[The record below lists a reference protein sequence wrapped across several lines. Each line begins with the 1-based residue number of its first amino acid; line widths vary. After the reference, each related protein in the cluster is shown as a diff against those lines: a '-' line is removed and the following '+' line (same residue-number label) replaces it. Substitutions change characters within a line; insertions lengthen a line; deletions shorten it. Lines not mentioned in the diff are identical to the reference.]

1 MDLMVVVHN
10 DFNNVNLTRLKE
22 KELDLL
28 ISLCYKLRD
37 EGDEEIKLS
46 FEELKKLS
54 QYEDRHI
61 ERFVK
66 DLDSVYKKLIEL
78 NFRYE
83 DENKIIRFV
92 LFKSYEI
99 DKNDKTVTI
108 AVNEKFKYIL
118 NELTGNF
125 TRFELNQFVSL
136 SSQYAKH
143 IFRLLKQFSGTGW
156 REFLL
161 SDFRELLSVPPK
173 YRISEIDKK
182 VLNEKIIKELRKSF
196 KNLKVLK
203 IKKGREVY
211 KIRFDWDIEK
221 GEVEVLPKT
230 EKEKNTDKLIK
241 KQSEDIELAEIINKE
256 INEKY
261 NNYLELSE
269 EIKIKI
275 EEKIYINFLEKAE
288 ATDNKIMRGIFEKS
302 KKSLIVEEYEQLL
315 EEEKIKSIPHKV
327 RKNKKEDQLSLK
339 IIERKN
345 EIEVHNFSE
354 EENIEIQ
361 AELGINLYTINE
373 NNYNREFFSY
383 KKTDEENAKDE
394 IENYVFKYDS
404 GLTFGENIKEKSV
417 ENFLIIN
424 PLYNKQSLLD
434 NFDTKEV
441 RKLIDPYIAKEMSK
455 FLFKTESKTYKVP
468 TQKKL
473 YTKENIPNELLLDKK
488 GKILVGSAKENRIDK
503 ILREQKKY

>member
-10 DFNNVNLTRLKE
+10 DFNNVNLTGLKE

-37 EGDEEIKLS
+37 EGVEEVKLS

-143 IFRLLKQFSGTGW
+143 IFRLLKQFNGTGW

-182 VLNEKIIKELRKSF
+182 VLNEKIIEELRKSF

-203 IKKGREVY
+203 IKKGREVC
-211 KIRFDWDIEK
+211 KIRFEWEVEK
-221 GEVEVLPKT
+221 KKEKEEVEVLPKT

-241 KQSEDIELAEIINKE
+241 KQAEDIELAEIINKE

-269 EIKIKI
+269 EIKRKI

-288 ATDNKIMRGIFEKS
+288 ATDNKTMRGIFKKS
-302 KKSLIVEEYEQLL
+302 KKPLIVEEYEEILEEIEKENILEEQEPIQTDEKILEEPKQTLEKFEEENPIGWEQKTFIIEPKTEVELEAEKIIKTIFPFLDEELL
-315 EEEKIKSIPHKV
+315 EEDINYIRSTLR
-327 RKNKKEDQLSLK
+327 RKKMYKELEILDLFIENKQTTVVDP
-339 IIERKN
+339 R
-345 EIEVHNFSE
+345 
-354 EENIEIQ
+354 NI
-361 AELGINLYTINE
+361 Y
-373 NNYNREFFSY
+373 
-383 KKTDEENAKDE
+383 KDE
-394 IENYVFKYDS
+394 KCLGLSDFGKDYIENY
-404 GLTFGENIKEKSV
+404 IKEHQLEHLLISEKTKKELKGSAR
-417 ENFLIIN
+417 ENRLI
-424 PLYNKQSLLD
+424 
-434 NFDTKEV
+434 
-441 RKLIDPYIAKEMSK
+441 
-455 FLFKTESKTYKVP
+455 
-468 TQKKL
+468 KL
-473 YTKENIPNELLLDKK
+473 YKNNF
-488 GKILVGSAKENRIDK
+488 KIN
-503 ILREQKKY
+503 

>member
-1 MDLMVVVHN
+1 MVVVHN
-10 DFNNVNLTRLKE
+10 DFNNVNLTGLKE

-37 EGDEEIKLS
+37 EGVEEVKLS

-99 DKNDKTVTI
+99 DKNNKTVTI

-118 NELTGNF
+118 NQLTGNF

-136 SSQYAKH
+136 NSQYAKH
-143 IFRLLKQFSGTGW
+143 IFRFLKQFNGTGW

-161 SDFRELLSVPPK
+161 SDFRELLNIPEK
-173 YRISEIDKK
+173 YRISEIDKY
-182 VLNEKIIKELRKSF
+182 VLNEKILKELEKSF
-196 KNLKVLK
+196 KNLKVFKLK
-203 IKKGREVY
+203 NGRSVY
-211 KIRFDWDIEK
+211 KIRFEWAVEKKKEKEEIE
-221 GEVEVLPKT
+221 VIPKT

-241 KQSEDIELAEIINKE
+241 KQVEDIELAEIINKE

-269 EIKIKI
+269 EIKTKI

-302 KKSLIVEEYEQLL
+302 KKSLIVEEYEELL
-315 EEEKIKSIPHKV
+315 EEEKIKSIPHKA
-327 RKNKKEDQLSLK
+327 
-339 IIERKN
+339 RKN

>member
-1 MDLMVVVHN
+1 MDLVVV
-10 DFNNVNLTRLKE
+10 NNNLNKTNLAILKE
-22 KELDLL
+22 KELDLFMAICL
-28 ISLCYKLRD
+28 KLRD
-37 EGDEEIKLS
+37 EGTKKIELDLS
-46 FEELKKLS
+46 ELKELS
-54 QYEDRHI
+54 KYEGKDNQ
-61 ERFVK
+61 RFISDIKNVN
-66 DLDSVYKKLIEL
+66 KKLLKLYCE
-78 NFRYE
+78 YE
-83 DENKIIRFV
+83 TENEIGVFV
-92 LFKSYEI
+92 LFTDY
-99 DKNDKTVTI
+99 TI
-108 AVNEKFKYIL
+108 YKKEKKIVIQVNEKFKYIL
-118 NELTGNF
+118 NELTENF
-125 TRFELNQFVSL
+125 TKFELNQFVSL
-136 SSQYAKH
+136 TSQYSKN
-143 IFRLLKQFSGTGW
+143 IFRLLKQFSETGW

-161 SDFRELLSVPPK
+161 SDFRELLNIPEK
-173 YRISEIDKK
+173 YRISEIDKY
-182 VLNEKIIKELRKSF
+182 VLNEKILKELEKSF
-196 KNLKVLK
+196 KNLKVFKLK
-203 IKKGREVY
+203 NGRSVY
-211 KIRFDWDIEK
+211 KIRFEWAVEKKKEKEEIE
-221 GEVEVLPKT
+221 VIPKT

-241 KQSEDIELAEIINKE
+241 KQVEDIELAEIINKE

-269 EIKIKI
+269 EIKTKI

-302 KKSLIVEEYEQLL
+302 KKSLIVEEYEELL
-315 EEEKIKSIPHKV
+315 EEEKIKSIPHKA
-327 RKNKKEDQLSLK
+327 
-339 IIERKN
+339 RKN